1 MNADGAGPCDGAS
14 PGGPAVPSPGGP
26 LVLVGPSGAGKT
38 TIAESLVRSCP
49 QRFVLSVSA
58 TTRAPRAG
66 ERNGCQYRFVSRSE
80 FEAMIENGE
89 LAEWARVH
97 GRYYGTPLRNLTA
110 EECGRRTPV
119 LDIDVQGARQVA
131 ERVEGAIQVFVVPPG
146 PEQWLR
152 RLAGRGTETPGEIA
166 RRLRTAL
173 AELDAAASFER
184 VVVNRELDQAV
195 ADVLAAVDPAHRE
208 SGAALAT
215 RTLRRRL
222 STLYRQLGEGARAE
236 IARLQAASRAA
247 PSAGT

>member
-1 MNADGAGPCDGAS
+1 MNAAGVGPCGGAS
-14 PGGPAVPSPGGP
+14 PGGPPVLSPGGP

-38 TIAESLVRSCP
+38 TIAERLVRSCP

-66 ERNGCQYRFVSRSE
+66 ERNGRQYRFVSRAE

-110 EECGRRTPV
+110 EECGGRTPV

-152 RLAGRGTETPGEIA
+152 RLARRGTETPGEIA

-195 ADVLAAVDPAHRE
+195 ADVLAAADLVRGEAGVAPAT
-208 SGAALAT
+208 G
-215 RTLRRRL
+215 TLRRRL
-222 STLYRQLGEGARAE
+222 SALCQRLSEGARAE
-236 IARLQAASRAA
+236 IARLQAASRA
-247 PSAGT
+247 GT

>member
-1 MNADGAGPCDGAS
+1 MNAGGAGPCGGAS
-14 PGGPAVPSPGGP
+14 AGGPPVLSPGGP

-38 TIAESLVRSCP
+38 TIAERLVRSCP

-66 ERNGCQYRFVSRSE
+66 ERNGRQYRFVSRAE

-110 EECGRRTPV
+110 EECGGRTPV

-146 PEQWLR
+146 PEHWLR

-184 VVVNRELDQAV
+184 VVVNREVDQAV
-195 ADVLAAVDPAHRE
+195 ADVLAAADLVRGEAGVAPAT
-208 SGAALAT
+208 GT
-215 RTLRRRL
+215 PCRRL
-222 STLYRQLGEGARAE
+222 SALCQRLSEGARAE
-236 IARLQAASRAA
+236 IVRLQAASRA
-247 PSAGT
+247 GT